1 MTPSLRKRD
10 QDEDAESD
18 AEGDQDSEA
27 DMDEI
32 RSETED
38 LILIDTSVEEKVPV
52 ETSKIVELM
61 DTVGSCQPLD
71 VLEPALKQHK
81 DDLEGALSAAINL
94 SSSSEAVEAKGK
106 LSARPLGS
114 FSLFDSSVL
123 ETRITGCT
131 EDSFQEDHLSE
142 GGNQIGVFEE
152 ASANGNGSDVED
164 CYVAVNDSNASPELP
179 KSLKELSELLKIP
192 FGEEKLNAIGIYT
205 IHQLNVGD
213 PMDLLYRSQIDLNTK
228 RRRALSSWILQH
240 NLHYPRPES
249 EEKIEEIRGGKG
261 FKNRKGVEKEHRY
274 TLSQMISR
282 DQGSGLSA
290 VSSQQDHMGVKKD
303 GVEMHVSLEEESETY
318 QAHLRKNEPILK
330 ANRRQESEEKQSKD
344 SMSAPLT
351 SMPHD
356 TPAATPGS
364 GSSTS
369 RGSTTA
375 TAALPNSGHKSPST
389 RGSGGIIGNSE
400 GDAAGKFFIGGVSW
414 QTTEAE
420 LREHFAK
427 FGELQDVA
435 LMRHK
440 YTGQPRGFGFVKFKD
455 NSGPFDRIPFDCAS
469 LLYIFSVAVMTF

>member
-38 LILIDTSVEEKVPV
+38 HILIDTSVEEKVPV

-205 IHQLNVGD
+205 IYQLNVGD
-213 PMDLLYRSQIDLNTK
+213 PMDLLCRSQIDLNKK
-228 RRRALSSWILQH
+228 RRCALSSWILQH

-249 EEKIEEIRGGKG
+249 EEKIEEIRG
-261 FKNRKGVEKEHRY
+261 
-274 TLSQMISR
+274 
-282 DQGSGLSA
+282 
-290 VSSQQDHMGVKKD
+290 
-303 GVEMHVSLEEESETY
+303 
-318 QAHLRKNEPILK
+318 
-330 ANRRQESEEKQSKD
+330 
-344 SMSAPLT
+344 
-351 SMPHD
+351 
-356 TPAATPGS
+356 
-364 GSSTS
+364 
-369 RGSTTA
+369 
-375 TAALPNSGHKSPST
+375 
-389 RGSGGIIGNSE
+389 
-400 GDAAGKFFIGGVSW
+400 
-414 QTTEAE
+414 
-420 LREHFAK
+420 
-427 FGELQDVA
+427 
-435 LMRHK
+435 
-440 YTGQPRGFGFVKFKD
+440 
-455 NSGPFDRIPFDCAS
+455 
-469 LLYIFSVAVMTF
+469 